1 MTTRTEIP
9 SVFLYF
15 TEGSHDKVYQVQI
28 EPSGADRFVVNFQ
41 YGRRGGTL
49 KYGTKTESPVG
60 LYTATHIFNDLV
72 DSKKAKGYTEDPSGR
87 PYAPPPRGGT
97 RRAHIAVNDET
108 NDTIDEPVFQ
118 PMPQATKIPA
128 VKSDGTRAFNPQL
141 LTPIKEEDASRYIND
156 DAYMA
161 EEKKNGN
168 RVGIEND
175 GKAIRGFNKKGQERP
190 LPTTVVNS
198 IPKGLRIKVDG
209 ELIGDVFHIFDILS
223 MGGID
228 FSDTPAIERAEA
240 IESLG
245 LNTRYIKPI
254 EIAKTTAEKQAMFD
268 RLKRENAEGIVFKL
282 KNAPYTP
289 GRPNEGGP
297 QVKCKFYHQAS
308 VIVLKVNTKRSIRM
322 GVMEN
327 GVVIDVGNCTIPP
340 NKAIPPVGAFVEV
353 RYLYAYKG
361 GSIYQPVYDR
371 DRSDELDREDCR
383 IEELVYKAEE
393 EDEQE

>member
-1 MTTRTEIP
+1 MTTRIEIP
-9 SVFLYF
+9 SVFLFY
-15 TEGSHDKVYQVQI
+15 TSGSSDKTYQVQI
-28 EPSGADRFVVNFQ
+28 EPSGVDRYVVNFQ

-49 KYGTKTESPVG
+49 KYGTKTESPVN
-60 LYTATHIFNDLV
+60 LYAAQRIFDDLV
-72 DSKKAKGYTEDPSGR
+72 ESKKAKGYTEDLSGR
-87 PYAPPPRGGT
+87 PYAPTPRGGP
-97 RRAHIAVNDET
+97 RRAHITVNDET

-118 PMPQATKIPA
+118 PMPQAPKIPA

-141 LTPIKEEDASRYIND
+141 LTPIKEEDASRYIYD

-254 EIAKTTAEKQAMFD
+254 EIAKTTAEKRAMFD
-268 RLKRENAEGIVFKL
+268 RLKRGNAEGIVFKL

-308 VIVLKVNTKRSIRM
+308 VIVLKINAKRSIRM

-327 GVVIDVGNCTIPP
+327 GEVIDVGNCTIPP

-383 IEELVYKAEE
+383 IEELVYKAED
-393 EDEQE
+393 DE